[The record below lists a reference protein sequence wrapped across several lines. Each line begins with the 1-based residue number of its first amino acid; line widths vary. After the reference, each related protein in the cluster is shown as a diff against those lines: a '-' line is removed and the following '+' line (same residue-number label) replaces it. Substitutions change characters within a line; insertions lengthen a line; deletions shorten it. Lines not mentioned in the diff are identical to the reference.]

1 MAFFTALALGL
12 AAAGVGLQAY
22 GQKKQ
27 GQAAEQL
34 GAAQQKAAN
43 AQADLADVN
52 ASVADLQ
59 ASDALERG
67 QIAEDRFRTQVKG
80 VIASQ
85 RTGEAAG
92 NIDVGF
98 GSAVDVQ
105 KDAAFLGELD
115 ALTIRTNAAREA
127 WGYQVQGADLRKSA
141 QIARD
146 TGFYEAEAGKQANA
160 NSTIAA
166 VGTIATGGGNL
177 LLNKYGFGPSGKAS

>member
-1 MAFFTALALGL
+1 MAFFTALGLGL
-12 AAAGVGLQAY
+12 AAAGIGLQAY

-27 GQAAEQL
+27 GQAAEAV

-43 AQADLADVN
+43 EQADLADYN

-67 QIAEDRFRTQVKG
+67 TIAEDRYRSQVKG
-80 VIASQ
+80 VVATQ
-85 RTGEAAG
+85 RSGEAAG

-98 GSAVDVQ
+98 GSSVDVQ

-127 WGYQVQGADLRKSA
+127 WGYQVQAADLRHSA

-146 TGFYEAEAGKQANA
+146 TGVYAAAAGAQANA
-160 NSTIAA
+160 NANLA
-166 VGTIATGGGNL
+166 VAGTIATGAGSL
-177 LLNKYGFGPSGKAS
+177 LMSKYGFSNPKAA